1 MNNHTIPTFGTGLLH
16 KVLVIA
22 FAALGCLSASASLGL
37 PVAADGDIDEVRIF
51 TFAEGRFEES
61 DLKGYVGVK

>member
-22 FAALGCLSASASLGL
+22 FAALGCLSARASLDL
-37 PVAADGDIDEVRIF
+37 PVAEYGVGSWE
-51 TFAEGRFEES
+51 T
-61 DLKGYVGVK
+61 KGHGNHRAVPGKPYSFDPDA